1 MKQNRRQGIAAAVA
15 LLMVLLWLPT
25 AEAAKDQPELR
36 NLAAGTGYTWSE
48 QPEPSYGDAG
58 NKLTDRK
65 YGTTVFTDPAWAG
78 HLRKSTRS
86 VVFDL
91 GEKKS
96 IARISA
102 NFLQDS
108 SVGIAFPNTVSMYAS
123 NDGIQWGNL
132 AHIPSREVRWADVPA
147 STQDYVWDGSKDG
160 LAKHHPNATMA
171 YAQYVKVTFTTDVF
185 VFVDEIE
192 IWGTD
197 GKMNKA
203 KQVSADRLTF
213 QEPGKATGGMRNLVL
228 LNNGNGPGGSGS
240 WTKDTLMPYISY
252 VNKQGEPQDWLFDG
266 VLFHS
271 VQSPS
276 GKDFTKGTATLSDW
290 IGYLDKMFAD
300 QGDLQQLNEAV
311 TEAGTKL
318 GERGHKENVVL
329 MIPNP
334 GDTLTDFGDVDG
346 DGVTENF
353 SSSAIGAEAAY
364 ANKQKAAT
372 WWIQQIKQRWKEEKY
387 SKLKLNGIYWTGK
400 SISTSDLLEPNL
412 IQATSKQAHKKDLNF
427 YWMPSFQGNRNY
439 DGEALGFDA
448 ALLDSGAYNASSVT
462 QRLADASGL
471 AKQYQMGL
479 ELAFDEQINTDT
491 DRRERYIDILNG
503 GIDYGY
509 MRNAFKAYDQGKAT
523 LLNSAKSSDPMA
535 RQNYDLM
542 YQFVTGTYAKP
553 RPCMKSPEGPVAP
566 NAAQYVVKCG
576 TEITIAHKYN
586 DQSDMWI
593 VFDRF
598 GANKLEGLKEW
609 RLAQNSGASVNP
621 DMSRPST
628 LLQADVSD
636 WIGPYVV
643 RANANGNGN
652 PWDFTGGNHNY
663 DGGSNSSHTGTTESF
678 RVWADG
684 VEVADGSVTASVY
697 TKIEVVN
704 LIQAYNTKVADGSGR
719 PVLRETVTYEISN
732 GHVQVHNEIEAL
744 EDITFDT
751 YYGLQSVNGAWND
764 TVRYFAGEQEVA
776 SSPAG
781 MYSDSGTKAVNPNV
795 DSYLLSSGDQGGF
808 KHMLR
813 VRLDR
818 QYGLGALANLADHMP
833 VIFTQEYGKT
843 YFLQIKGTTPGL
855 KQGEKFAW
863 RGSYDFYSKNLSA
876 LQ

>member
-1 MKQNRRQGIAAAVA
+1 MKRMIRQGVAAAIA
-15 LLMVLLWLPT
+15 LMLVLLGWPT
-25 AEAAKDQPELR
+25 AEAVKQVPEMR
-36 NLAAGTGYTWSE
+36 NLAAGIGYTWSE
-48 QPEPSYGDAG
+48 QPEPNYGDAG
-58 NKLTDRK
+58 HELTDGK
-65 YGTTVFTDPAWAG
+65 YGTTLFSDPAWAG
-78 HLRKSTRS
+78 HLRKATRS

-96 IARISA
+96 IARIQA
-102 NFLQDS
+102 HFLQDS
-108 SVGIAFPNTVSMYAS
+108 SVGIAYPNTVSMYAS
-123 NDGIQWGNL
+123 SDGSQWGNL
-132 AHIPSREVRWADVPA
+132 AHIPSRIARWDAGPA
-147 STQDYVWDGSKDG
+147 STQDYIWDGSKDG
-160 LAKHHPNATMA
+160 LRQHHPNATMA

-203 KQVSADRLTF
+203 KQVSADRLEF
-213 QEPGKATGGMRNLVL
+213 QEPGKATGGVRNLVL
-228 LNNGNGPGGSGS
+228 LNNGNGSGGPGS
-240 WTKDTLMPYISY
+240 WTKNNLMPYISY
-252 VNKQGEPQDWLFDG
+252 VNKQGEPQDWMFDG

-271 VQSPS
+271 VLSAS

-290 IGYLDKMFAD
+290 NGYLDKTFAD
-300 QGDLQQLNEAV
+300 LGDLQQLNEAV
-311 TEAGTKL
+311 AEASKKL
-318 GERGHKENVVL
+318 NDRAHKVKVVL
-329 MIPNP
+329 MIPYP

-346 DGVTENF
+346 DGVMENF
-353 SSSAIGAEAAY
+353 NSAVIGTEAAY
-364 ANKQKAAT
+364 TNKQKAIT

-387 SKLKLNGIYWTGK
+387 SNLKLTGIYWSGK
-400 SISTSDLLEPNL
+400 SISTTDSLEPDL
-412 IQATSKQAHKKDLNF
+412 IQTTSKLAHKKDLNF
-427 YWMPSFQGNRNY
+427 YWIPNFQGNRNF
-439 DGEALGFDA
+439 DWKALGFDA
-448 ALLDSGAYNASSVT
+448 ALLESNDYDSSASP
-462 QRLADASGL
+462 QRIEDAAGL
-471 AKQYQMGL
+471 AKQYQMGV
-479 ELAFDEQINTDT
+479 ELKFDEQINTDT
-491 DRRERYIDILNG
+491 EKRDRYVNALNG

-509 MRNAFKAYDQGKAT
+509 MSNAFMAYDQGNTAS
-523 LLNSAKSSDPMA
+523 LLGSAKSTDPMA

-542 YQFVTGTYAKP
+542 YQFVTGAYAKP
-553 RPCMKSPEGPVAP
+553 QPCMKQPEGPVAP
-566 NAAQYVVKCG
+566 DAAQYVVKCG

-586 DQSDMWI
+586 DHNDLWI

-609 RLAQNSGASVNP
+609 RLAENTGTTVNP

-628 LLQADVSD
+628 LLQGDVSD

-663 DGGSNSSHTGTTESF
+663 DGGSTSSHTGTTESF

-684 VEVADGSVTASVY
+684 VEVKDGSVTASVY

-704 LIQAYNTKVADGSGR
+704 LIQGYNTKLADGTGR
-719 PVLRETVTYEISN
+719 PVLKETVTYEISG

-744 EDITFDT
+744 EDITFET

-764 TVRYFAGEQEVA
+764 TVRYYAGDQEVA
-776 SSPAG
+776 SSPAN

-795 DSYLLSSGDQGGF
+795 DSYLLSSSDQGGV

-818 QYGLGALANLADHMP
+818 QYGLGLLSNLADHLP

-843 YFLQIKGTTPGL
+843 YFLQIKGTTPEL

-863 RGSYDFYSKNLSA
+863 QGSYEFYSENL
-876 LQ
+876 